1 MEPGWHARHYAGWP
15 TDADESATVLGLHL
29 YEGVPHDL
37 GDEMSANLCG
47 PFYKQEDIR
56 SMLLSQGSH
65 RSLLHGS
72 CPAAREQSS
81 LPPAE
86 ELSPGEL
93 RVLRYLPTNLSRPEI
108 AGELSVSPNTVNA
121 HIRSI
126 YAKLGVRD
134 RSSAVRRARELRLL
148 AARRTR

>member
-1 MEPGWHARHYAGWP
+1 MWGGYGLIYVPRTGELHPALARILNAYDPDYLVGSLPTHGDIEAMEPGWHARHYAGWP

-81 LPPAE
+81 LPPA
-86 ELSPGEL
+86 
-93 RVLRYLPTNLSRPEI
+93 R
-108 AGELSVSPNTVNA
+108 A
-121 HIRSI
+121 
-126 YAKLGVRD
+126 
-134 RSSAVRRARELRLL
+134 SSGCRGIC
-148 AARRTR
+148 